1 MPRRRAIL
9 VVALGL
15 CSLLLG
21 CGRQTTLEVSPDLP
35 LDQVPLSLAQP
46 FFDAG
51 YELVGYY
58 ELDVNSDGVVE
69 ALAVLTL
76 KTQATNSFL
85 GSSAVALFYQHEGS
99 WVRANNWKLNGV
111 NASARLHDLTGDDL
125 PELLVSSEEAH
136 RRPGDFVTPLQY
148 TDYLSVFT
156 YAQNLRLTESGV
168 FSSSLA
174 SVAPSKPTLEKWEGQ
189 PAIQT
194 VQDLPPATSPLWQPV
209 RVETFAWNGQ
219 EFASVQ
225 VEEQRRISPVVPW
238 AVRRNA
244 PWAAASL
251 ALGGVLSLIGIVVV
265 RRLRW
270 HERPVIWGL
279 ILLLIAGGIG
289 LSLAVEWMC
298 APALIAIG
306 LAGLG
311 MGRQIAARLAAK
323 PNRNAE
329 ITQGAKSGE

>member
-9 VVALGL
+9 VIALGL

-21 CGRQTTLEVSPDLP
+21 CGKTTPEVPSDPP

-46 FFDAG
+46 FFNAG

-76 KTQATNSFL
+76 KTQATHSFL
-85 GSSAVALFYQHEGS
+85 GSSAVTLFYQHEGS

-111 NASARLHDLTGDDL
+111 NASAKLHDLTGDDL

-174 SVAPSKPTLEKWEGQ
+174 SVTPSKPTVREWEGQ

-194 VQDLPPATSPLWQPV
+194 VQDLPPAASPLWQPV

-225 VEEQRRISPVVPW
+225 VEEQQRISPVVSW

-251 ALGGVLSLIGIVVV
+251 ALGGVLSLIGIVVA

-270 HERPVIWGL
+270 QEQRVIWGL
-279 ILLLIAGGIG
+279 ILLLVAGGIG

-298 APALIAIG
+298 VPALIAIG
-306 LAGLG
+306 LVGLG
-311 MGRQIAARLAAK
+311 TGRQIATRLAVK

-329 ITQGAKSGE
+329 VARGAKSGE